1 MSTPGPTKTT
11 PSEAPRFNPSMLEG
25 ASNWDSTPARTSR
38 SGAFLRY
45 LFGTGLGLAALS
57 LVLSFLGVVC
67 AVCSFF
73 EPLARM
79 GLGTL
84 PLAVL
89 ALALAFVSVR
99 LSQRLGGSAL
109 LSFAAIAA
117 SFPLVFFGLISY
129 SFLFTMPVGK
139 A

>member
-1 MSTPGPTKTT
+1 
-11 PSEAPRFNPSMLEG
+11 MLEG

-45 LFGTGLGLAALS
+45 LFGTGLGLAA
-57 LVLSFLGVVC
+57 
-67 AVCSFF
+67 
-73 EPLARM
+73 LARM

>member
-1 MSTPGPTKTT
+1 
-11 PSEAPRFNPSMLEG
+11 MLEG

-38 SGAFLRY
+38 SGAFLKY

-57 LVLSFLGVVC
+57 LVLSFLGLVC
-67 AVCSFF
+67 VVCSFVEPF
-73 EPLARM
+73 ERF

-84 PLAVL
+84 PLAAL
-89 ALALAFVSVR
+89 ALVLAFVSVR
-99 LSQRLGGSAL
+99 LSQRQGGSVL

-117 SFPLVFFGLISY
+117 SFPLVFFGLTPY
-129 SFLFTMPVGK
+129 AFMFLMPVGK

>member
-1 MSTPGPTKTT
+1 MSASGPTRKT

-25 ASNWDSTPARTSR
+25 ASNWDLTPARTSR
-38 SGAFLRY
+38 SGSFLKY

-57 LVLSFLGVVC
+57 LVLSFFGAVC
-67 AVCSFF
+67 AVCSFV
-73 EPLARM
+73 EPFARM

-89 ALALAFVSVR
+89 ALVLAFVSVR
-99 LSQRLGGSAL
+99 LSQRLGGSVL